1 MLKKTS
7 PYQNMQIGSFEDIA
21 LSEFFIFFF
30 ELRNG
35 K

>member
-7 PYQNMQIGSFEDIA
+7 PYQNMQISSFEDIA
-21 LSEFFIFFF
+21 LSEFFIFF